1 MRPMT
6 LAWLAEALGAK
17 SARRGDRIQAL
28 WNGYGELYR
37 VHLDDGRTVVVKEAR
52 PPPGVA
58 DDVSF
63 RRKCGSYD
71 VELAFYRTVA
81 ARCDDTCRVPRL
93 LASRSEG
100 RSWLLV
106 LEDLDAVGFT
116 VRVDDA
122 DDDQLAT
129 ALRWLASFHARFL
142 GKRIPGVWPRGSY
155 WQLETRRDELA
166 RMRPELHADAETLAR
181 ILATTKFQTLLH
193 GDPKEANFVF
203 TPDGARVAAVD
214 FQYTGHGCGM
224 VDVAYLLHPRTDSH
238 LLDTY
243 FAALARPDV
252 EAEWRPLFPVARRD
266 FQRFLAGW
274 LRG

>member
-1 MRPMT
+1 MT
-6 LAWLAEALGAK
+6 LAWIAEAMGAK
-17 SARRGDRIQAL
+17 SARRGERIQAL
-28 WNGYGELYR
+28 WNGYGELFR
-37 VHLDDGRTVVVKEAR
+37 VQLDDGRRVVVKAAT
-52 PPPGVA
+52 PPRGVT
-58 DDVSF
+58 DDASF

-81 ARCDDTCRVPRL
+81 ARCDDTCRVPKL

-100 RSWLLV
+100 HSWLLV
-106 LEDLDAVGFT
+106 LEDLETAGFT
-116 VRVDDA
+116 VQVEDA

-129 ALRWLASFHARFL
+129 ALRWLASFHRRFL
-142 GKRIPGVWPRGSY
+142 GERLPGVWPRGSY

-166 RMRPELHADAETLAR
+166 RLRPELHEDAETLAR
-181 ILATTKFQTLLH
+181 TLATTTFHTLLH
-193 GDPKEANFVF
+193 GDPKEANFLF
-203 TPDGARVAAVD
+203 TPDGERVAAVD

-224 VDVAYLLHPRTDSH
+224 VDVAYLLHPRTDTH
-238 LLDTY
+238 FLDTY

-274 LRG
+274 LRR